1 MTIAP
6 YHDHVLRLI
15 KRCCLAGILNMVMI
29 SYQPESVGNCGTSPA
44 KMLISIEMM
53 IIGWG
58 MKSKFDG
65 GICRDVDDWNR
76 GPSMWAFTRDVTST
90 KQWNFQTVG
99 CFMVFQS
106 WDPWL
111 FVFATLRTRGDGQLH
126 VPSSKVWGGPLW
138 NQPKVAGKGF
148 FCAVGGRFFSVS
160 FWDEVHPPV
169 DDADVVQQMVAVSVL
184 QWLISCSNMTGM
196 INPDPN
202 ARNGSRETIQWN
214 AHIWWEHMG
223 TTIWFPD
230 VNDVSSSSPDGF
242 THFIIPANSRS
253 VRWTPWASPCGG
265 AASGTWDG
273 RLN

>member
-1 MTIAP
+1 MCRAP
-6 YHDHVLRLI
+6 
-15 KRCCLAGILNMVMI
+15 RCEEVHYETSQKLQAKDFFV
-29 SYQPESVGNCGTSPA
+29 PSVG
-44 KMLISIEMM
+44 
-53 IIGWG
+53 
-58 MKSKFDG
+58 
-65 GICRDVDDWNR
+65 
-76 GPSMWAFTRDVTST
+76 
-90 KQWNFQTVG
+90 
-99 CFMVFQS
+99 
-106 WDPWL
+106 
-111 FVFATLRTRGDGQLH
+111 
-126 VPSSKVWGGPLW
+126 
-138 NQPKVAGKGF
+138 GF
-148 FCAVGGRFFSVS
+148 LVS
-160 FWDEVHPPV
+160 FWDEVHPPG

-273 RLN
+273 RLNYGRCRGFLGLNCWHPGNDALKCIGLSLISLI